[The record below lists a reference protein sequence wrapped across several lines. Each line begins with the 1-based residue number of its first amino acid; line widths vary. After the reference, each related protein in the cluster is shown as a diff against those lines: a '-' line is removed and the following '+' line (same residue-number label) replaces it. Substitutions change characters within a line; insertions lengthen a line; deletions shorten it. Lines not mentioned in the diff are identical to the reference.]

1 MKMSNK
7 TIEEILATADPEH
20 LERLIHLSN
29 MHTVKNSK
37 YGKSFDK
44 GMDKYGMVS
53 WELRDDD
60 KANRFDQLIKDSLK
74 QTEDG
79 KWYLDTSA
87 NDSDESIHDTL
98 LDRANYIIMLD
109 MWLSALPKKS
119 TFNKDSKNIMTT
131 EKSKDRLDYEAHAI
145 KKLLTNSLYTN
156 AILKLR
162 TIDLE
167 SGKGD
172 RGTREKQVIGKET
185 FQKKLDMGWCES
197 DILKEFSVM
206 DIVNVEVTSPT
217 DKC

>member
-1 MKMSNK
+1 MKMTNK
-7 TIEEILATADPEH
+7 AIEELLATADPEH
-20 LERLIHLSN
+20 LERLMHLSS

-44 GMDKYGMVS
+44 GMDKYGIVS
-53 WELRDDD
+53 WDVRDDD
-60 KANRFDQLIKDSLK
+60 KASRFDQLIKDSLK

-98 LDRANYIIMLD
+98 LDRANYMIMLD

-131 EKSKDRLDYEAHAI
+131 EKIKDGFKDRLDYEEHV
-145 KKLLTNSLYTN
+145 KNKLLTNMLYNN

-167 SGKGD
+167 NGKED
-172 RGTREKQVIGKET
+172 RGTREKQVSSKEA
-185 FQKKLDMGWCES
+185 FLDMGMPS
-197 DILKEFSVM
+197 
-206 DIVNVEVTSPT
+206 T